1 MERYVK
7 NKATGEIMLSGTEE
21 FTSVESCKHF
31 VTSRG
36 MSLADYEIGSA
47 KPVEVDA
54 MRESALTPTQ
64 LWERDIKSLDK
75 FMPRWGEDILDT
87 MSNKSSVPQ
96 ITLDKLQAKKDL
108 RATKP

>member
-47 KPVEVDA
+47 KPVEVDT

-64 LWERDIKSLDK
+64 LWERAIKSSDK
-75 FMPRWGEDILDT
+75 FMPRYLEDL
-87 MSNKSSVPQ
+87 
-96 ITLDKLQAKKDL
+96 ITDNPDFNIHEKIKTRYDEKVAL